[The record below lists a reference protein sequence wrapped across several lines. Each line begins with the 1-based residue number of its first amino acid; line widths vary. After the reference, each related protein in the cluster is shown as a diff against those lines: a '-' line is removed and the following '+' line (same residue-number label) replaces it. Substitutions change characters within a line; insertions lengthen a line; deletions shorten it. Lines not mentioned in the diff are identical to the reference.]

1 VIQTE
6 AMRNKKINLTGQNL
20 YWQHSA
26 LLIAIASSIT
36 FSLFFGSPSFAE
48 PFISEPDLDPN
59 QIEDF
64 QTSVEFSLL
73 QLAAQELEI
82 SQKINGGDRTDLE
95 TNQEDQND
103 VSQKIAFIN
112 TNNNHNQQ
120 GQTLVGEDK
129 PNVWQITNKNEG
141 ILNGTIKFK
150 NIRNLK
156 GGKNTDVFKFTS
168 DGNINGIIDGGGG
181 KNTLDYS
188 NSSILVKIDLNH
200 NSATATNGIKNF
212 QAVIGSKGMNT
223 LIAENINNNWNIT
236 ATNSGTL
243 NDKFTFSNI
252 QNLIGGNKTDIFAFN
267 SGSIG
272 SIDGGEGENT
282 VAVGNSRFNDRASQE
297 KDNTEDSNNQKSRR
311 RKNS

>member
-6 AMRNKKINLTGQNL
+6 NMSNKQIKLTGQNL
-20 YWQHSA
+20 YWQHST
-26 LLIAIASSIT
+26 LLVAIASSMT
-36 FSLFFGSPSFAE
+36 FSLVFDSPSFAE

-64 QTSVEFSLL
+64 QTSIEFSLL
-73 QLAAQELEI
+73 QLVAQELEI
-82 SQKINGGDRTDLE
+82 SQKINGGDRTALE
-95 TNQEDQND
+95 IKDEDRTD
-103 VSQKIAFIN
+103 VSRKMAFIN
-112 TNNNHNQQ
+112 INKNQQ

-141 ILNGTIKFK
+141 ILNGTIRFK
-150 NIRNLK
+150 NIRNLQ

-168 DGNINGIIDGGGG
+168 DGNISGIIDGGGG

-188 NSSILVKIDLNH
+188 NSSILVKIDLDH
-200 NSATATNGIKNF
+200 NSATGTNGIKNL
-212 QAVIGSKGMNT
+212 QAVIGSKGSNT

-236 ATNSGTL
+236 GTNSGTL

-267 SGSIG
+267 GGSIG
-272 SIDGGEGENT
+272 SIDGGEGENS
-282 VAVGNSRFNDRASQE
+282 VAAGNSRFNDRASQE
-297 KDNTEDSNNQKSRR
+297 EDNAKDSNNQKRR
-311 RKNS
+311 TSKNS

>member
-1 VIQTE
+1 VIQTA
-6 AMRNKKINLTGQNL
+6 AMSNKKINLTGQNL
-20 YWQHSA
+20 YWQYST
-26 LLIAIASSIT
+26 LLVAIASSMT
-36 FSLFFGSPSFAE
+36 FSLVFGSPSFAE

-64 QTSVEFSLL
+64 QTSIQFSLL

-82 SQKINGGDRTDLE
+82 SQKINGGDRTNLE
-95 TNQEDQND
+95 TNDEDKTD
-103 VSQKIAFIN
+103 VPQKIAFIN
-112 TNNNHNQQ
+112 NNQQ

-129 PNVWQITNKNEG
+129 PNVWQITKKNEG
-141 ILNGTIKFK
+141 IINGTIKFK

-156 GGKNTDVFKFTS
+156 GGRNTDIFKFTS
-168 DGNINGIIDGGGG
+168 DGNISGIIDGGGG

-188 NSSILVKIDLNH
+188 NSSILVKIDLDH
-200 NSATATNGIKNF
+200 NSATGTNGIKNF
-212 QAVIGSKGMNT
+212 QAVIGSKGSNT

-236 ATNSGTL
+236 GTNSGTL

-267 SGSIG
+267 GGSIG

-297 KDNTEDSNNQKSRR
+297 KDNTEDGNNQKSRR

>member
-1 VIQTE
+1 VIQTTT
-6 AMRNKKINLTGQNL
+6 MSNKQIKLTGQNL
-20 YWQHSA
+20 YWQHSN

-36 FSLFFGSPSFAE
+36 FSLVFGSPSFAE

-73 QLAAQELEI
+73 QLAVQELEI
-82 SQKINGGDRTDLE
+82 SQKINGGDRITLE
-95 TNQEDQND
+95 TKHEDKTD
-103 VSQKIAFIN
+103 GSQKMAFIN
-112 TNNNHNQQ
+112 TNNNQQ

-156 GGKNTDVFKFTS
+156 GGRNTDVFKFTS
-168 DGNINGIIDGGGG
+168 DGNISGIIDGGGG

-188 NSSILVKIDLNH
+188 NSSILVKIDLDH
-200 NSATATNGIKNF
+200 NSATGTNGIKNF
-212 QAVIGSKGMNT
+212 QAVIGSKGSNT

-236 ATNSGTL
+236 GTNSGTL

-267 SGSIG
+267 GGSIG